1 MTVGQIAN
9 LPTRSGTNEHN
20 VLGRVVWRGPSQGRG
35 WRCERSKAAGIVSRE
50 KFTPPPGS
58 GALTKVTDH
67 PLHSPSESLENA
79 PPFCRFSFPAPGERK
94 VSLRQ
99 AGHSWLYSVARKTPG
114 EGDTCRKSPSP
125 GCSLESKENGFCGI

>member
-94 VSLRQ
+94 AFS
-99 AGHSWLYSVARKTPG
+99 
-114 EGDTCRKSPSP
+114 SP
-125 GCSLESKENGFCGI
+125 GRSQLAIFSGEKDARRRGHLSKIPQPRV